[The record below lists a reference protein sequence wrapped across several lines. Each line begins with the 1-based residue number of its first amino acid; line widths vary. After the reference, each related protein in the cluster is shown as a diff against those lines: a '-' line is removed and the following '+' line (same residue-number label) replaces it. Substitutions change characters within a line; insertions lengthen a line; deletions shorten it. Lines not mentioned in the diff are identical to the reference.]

1 MPKNTTG
8 AYANPGRVSLMSSLF
23 GGSAG
28 RAPKSSSAPSL
39 SKRDPFESVWLPS
52 LIPTVLLVIYGLVV
66 VWSASLSISAASLP
80 RQALGALL
88 GTIAAVIVWRFDYRN
103 LANMT
108 TVLLVVDI
116 ALMLLPKIP
125 GLSYTANGLTGWIR
139 VPIIGLTFQTAELA
153 KLVTIMLMAG
163 LTAQYNGN
171 IETLSDYVKL
181 CATLCVPFFLILTQP
196 DLGTGLVIL
205 VLGAA
210 IIICGGAKRSWVLAT
225 IALIIVGAA
234 IIIVSS
240 MTPGIP
246 HILKQYQLNRLIV
259 FVDPTVDP
267 SGVGYN
273 LKQAKIA
280 VGSGG
285 LFGKGVGNATQ
296 SVEGFL
302 PEAHT
307 DFVFALLSEEFGF
320 VGSALLL
327 LLFAWLIYAT
337 IVLAMRAES
346 PYAKLIL
353 VGVVA
358 MWTFQVLENVGM
370 CLGIMPI
377 TGIPLP
383 YISFG
388 SSSMMVQLMAQG
400 LVQSVRHHRTK
411 VA

>member
-1 MPKNTTG
+1 MAQHAASMLGGGKAGPL
-8 AYANPGRVSLMSSLF
+8 ASLF

-28 RAPKSSSAPSL
+28 RPPKSPGTPSL
-39 SKRDPFESVWLPS
+39 SRRDAFGSVWLPS
-52 LIPTVLLVIYGLVV
+52 LLPTLLLVAYGLVV
-66 VWSASLSISAASLP
+66 VWSASLSIAAASLP

-88 GTIAAVIVWRFDYRN
+88 GTIGAVIIWRFDYRN

-108 TVLLVVDI
+108 TALLVIDI
-116 ALMLLPKIP
+116 ILMLAPKIP
-125 GLSYTANGLTGWIR
+125 GLSYTANGLTGWIK

-153 KLVTIMLMAG
+153 KLVTILLMAG

-171 IETLSDYVKL
+171 IETFSDYARL
-181 CATLCVPFFLILTQP
+181 CGTLCIPFFLILTQP

-225 IALIIVGAA
+225 IALIVVGAA
-234 IIIVSS
+234 LIIVSS

-246 HILKQYQLNRLIV
+246 HVLKQYQLNRLIV
-259 FVDPTVDP
+259 FVDPSVDP

-285 LFGKGVGNATQ
+285 LFGKGIGNATQ
-296 SVEGFL
+296 SASGFL

-320 VGSALLL
+320 VGAGILLAL
-327 LLFAWLIYAT
+327 FGWLIYST
-337 IVLAMRAES
+337 IVLAMRS
-346 PYAKLIL
+346 DTPYAKLIL

-388 SSSMMVQLMAQG
+388 SSSMMIQLMAQG

-411 VA
+411 AA